1 MRLQRSSHQGTIV
14 PGVILGLVIGLAIAA
29 FIAWTWNREP
39 SYNEKVRSEQER
51 ARAERERETHDRQNE
66 ARDKENPAARHD
78 QDVGSNKGATTPQDQ
93 PLAKVEPRRSKDDI
107 SPQDRERFDFYK
119 ILPGIEEARP
129 VTEDEKR
136 RARDLE
142 GDQKDKDSDT
152 FQKDKLKESKDAKD
166 SKKKKRSSE
175 DEEQLNQVMSKLQD
189 EGEVSDRD
197 APRAKPKRWMM
208 QAGAFENED
217 DAERLKADL
226 AMSGIEA
233 HVFRSRDS
241 RDLPV
246 YRVRLGPFGD
256 EEELGRVR
264 SELKRQGIKATTI
277 PMKED
282 RL

>member
-39 SYNEKVRSEQER
+39 SYNERVRSEQDR
-51 ARAERERETHDRQNE
+51 LRAEREREVRDRQG
-66 ARDKENPAARHD
+66 AGAKDSLPDRRDAD
-78 QDVGSNKGATTPQDQ
+78 IGSNKGLVAPDKSV
-93 PLAKVEPRRSKDDI
+93 AKTEPSRRPADDV

-129 VTEDEKR
+129 VTEDER
-136 RARDLE
+136 RRERDVQL
-142 GDQKDKDSDT
+142 DDRKDKEAELDRRDKVKDS
-152 FQKDKLKESKDAKD
+152 KEAKD
-166 SKKKKRSSE
+166 LKKKKRSSE
-175 DEEQLNQVMSKLQD
+175 EEEQLNQVMSKIQD

-217 DAERLKADL
+217 EAERLKADL
-226 AMSGIEA
+226 AMSGMEA
-233 HVFRSRDS
+233 RVLRSRDS
-241 RDLPV
+241 NDLPV
-246 YRVRLGPFGD
+246 YRVRLGPFVG
-256 EEELGRVR
+256 EEEVGRIR

-282 RL
+282 HL